1 MAKQS
6 IQIPSVVL
14 KSCIDQYGLSP
25 AKVATDISLS
35 QSSIRQ
41 LINNKMKI
49 SIPIALRLSKYFGK
63 TPEYWIDLQNKYDVA
78 EAAKDSKLSAVLKAI
93 SPAKK
98 AEKPAK
104 KAAAP
109 KKADKAPAKKAKPA
123 AKKGKAVAAKA
134 SAKAAPAKAPAKRG
148 RKPAASKAK

>member
-6 IQIPSVVL
+6 NQIPSAVL

-25 AKVATDISLS
+25 AKVAADISLS

-49 SIPIALRLSKYFGK
+49 SIPIALRLAKYFGK

-98 AEKPAK
+98 IEKSAK
-104 KAAAP
+104 KAVAP
-109 KKADKAPAKKAKPA
+109 KKADKAPAKKDKPA
-123 AKKGKAVAAKA
+123 DKKGKAVAAKA
-134 SAKAAPAKAPAKRG
+134 PVKRG
-148 RKPAASKAK
+148 RKPAASKVK